1 MKPVCTIIL
10 STGSWHAGLC
20 EFGSHENQYR
30 TEIGHGAFFVPRLP
44 NAHRRPQCALAK
56 VKLVCRKSREDEM
69 KSGSTRFKSYEQL
82 LRLIGR
88 KSMNLPSTTVFK
100 SSRSSASVVFTVFL
114 SLLAPGT
121 SGLAQQTTGQLL
133 ISSGFNPIAAT
144 TTELMARLSSYPA
157 NHFLLRNKGG
167 HPYYFYADP
176 SGCGCAYV
184 GSVSAMKK
192 YSVTVGTLQADAI
205 PSGGGPTKLEQT
217 MIDSMDNDD
226 AGAQFNEDVFG
237 PDP

>member
-1 MKPVCTIIL
+1 
-10 STGSWHAGLC
+10 
-20 EFGSHENQYR
+20 
-30 TEIGHGAFFVPRLP
+30 
-44 NAHRRPQCALAK
+44 
-56 VKLVCRKSREDEM
+56 
-69 KSGSTRFKSYEQL
+69 
-82 LRLIGR
+82 LI
-88 KSMNLPSTTVFK
+88 
-100 SSRSSASVVFTVFL
+100 VFL

-121 SGLAQQTTGQLL
+121 SSFAQQTTGQLL

-144 TTELMARLSSYPA
+144 TTEAMARLTSFPA

-184 GSVSAMKK
+184 GSVAAMKK
-192 YSVTVGTLQADAI
+192 YSASLGALPADA
-205 PSGGGPTKLEQT
+205 PSSGGLTKLEQN